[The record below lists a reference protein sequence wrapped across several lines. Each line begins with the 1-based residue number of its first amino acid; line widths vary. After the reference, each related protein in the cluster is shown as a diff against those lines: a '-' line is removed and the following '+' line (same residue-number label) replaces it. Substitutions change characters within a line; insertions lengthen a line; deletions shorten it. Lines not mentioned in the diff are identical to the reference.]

1 MYTATYI
8 SDDCKLVFNSLSH
21 TYILMI

>member
-21 TYILMI
+21 TYILMV